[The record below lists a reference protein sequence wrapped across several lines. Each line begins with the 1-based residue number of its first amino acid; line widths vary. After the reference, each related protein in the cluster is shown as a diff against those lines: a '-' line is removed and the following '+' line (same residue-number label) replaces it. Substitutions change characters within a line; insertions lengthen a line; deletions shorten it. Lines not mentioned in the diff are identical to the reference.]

1 MKAKTVHWANFL
13 LLAVS
18 LLNSVHCHH
27 IYDPEDDL
35 RMIKV
40 DHDTDDTGCCPLV
53 WIPIVRGKSQFK
65 VIPFSAIPAAM
76 NNESSI
82 YYARKGS
89 HSMYPGLIDDSFNT
103 YFEDGKN
110 QATVNWST
118 IEVLSNP
125 YECNIAWFNCSNQLN
140 KSIKGMYLPTFKD
153 FTFTTDWTN
162 GTNMNHSIYDIYEVY
177 YGMAI
182 GDLITQP
189 KDKSI
194 YLLYNNC
201 TSTGNKSLNNWI
213 NVRVTNFTY
222 ENINLTKEFFP
233 VILESLSMVN
243 SKDYKKSAEV
253 GLEAVVPDMTYFYN
267 AILPLNKLEADFNV
281 EYTEDAERQL
291 FKLYDLLFHRY
302 GFAFNLD
309 SVANITHEKVV
320 SLTQSVEVAPK
331 SNTTAQL
338 LGKSI
343 HGTIDGTFTLQ
354 MSGVTI
360 GDEQM
365 SGWSNKRIL
374 AALKKSEFP
383 LVDQI
388 AVVNNVLTLT
398 YDVTMYIDTI
408 QNEVMSVIAVPLE

>member
-1 MKAKTVHWANFL
+1 MEVTLNKFTLFFTL
-13 LLAVS
+13 LCV
-18 LLNSVHCHH
+18 NVITCHH
-27 IYDPEDDL
+27 IYDPDDLRNL

-40 DHDTDDTGCCPLV
+40 DHDTEETGCCPLV
-53 WIPIVRGKSQFK
+53 WMPIVRGKSQFK

-82 YYARKGS
+82 YYARKGLY
-89 HSMYPGLIDDSFNT
+89 SMYPGLIDDSFNT

-110 QATVNWST
+110 QPVNWST
-118 IEVLSNP
+118 IEVLTNP
-125 YECNIAWFNCSNQLN
+125 YECTLGWFNCSDQNT

-182 GDLITQP
+182 GDLITRP
-189 KDKSI
+189 KDKPI

-201 TSTGNKSLNNWI
+201 TAMTTKSLHNWI
-213 NVRVTNFTY
+213 NMKVTNFTY
-222 ENINLTKEFFP
+222 ENVNLTKPFFP
-233 VILESLSMVN
+233 LILETLSMVN
-243 SKDYKKSAEV
+243 GKDYKKTAEV
-253 GLEAVVPDMTYFYN
+253 GLEAIVPDMTYIYN
-267 AILPLNKLEADFNV
+267 PDLSLAQLESDFNI

-302 GFAFNLD
+302 GFSFNYD
-309 SVANITHEKVV
+309 SVANITHERMI
-320 SLTQSVEVAPK
+320 SVTKSIEVAPK

-343 HGTIDGTFTLQ
+343 HGTIDGVFIIEITG
-354 MSGVTI
+354 MKI
-360 GDEQM
+360 GDENL

-374 AALKKSEFP
+374 SALKKTNFP
-383 LVDQI
+383 LIEQISEVD
-388 AVVNNVLTLT
+388 NVLTLI
-398 YDVTMYIDTI
+398 YNVTMYIDTI
-408 QNEVMSVIAVPLE
+408 QGENMSVVSVPLE

>member
-1 MKAKTVHWANFL
+1 
-13 LLAVS
+13 
-18 LLNSVHCHH
+18 
-27 IYDPEDDL
+27 
-35 RMIKV
+35 
-40 DHDTDDTGCCPLV
+40 
-53 WIPIVRGKSQFK
+53 
-65 VIPFSAIPAAM
+65 
-76 NNESSI
+76 
-82 YYARKGS
+82 
-89 HSMYPGLIDDSFNT
+89 
-103 YFEDGKN
+103 
-110 QATVNWST
+110 
-118 IEVLSNP
+118 
-125 YECNIAWFNCSNQLN
+125 
-140 KSIKGMYLPTFKD
+140 
-153 FTFTTDWTN
+153 
-162 GTNMNHSIYDIYEVY
+162 
-177 YGMAI
+177 
-182 GDLITQP
+182 
-189 KDKSI
+189 
-194 YLLYNNC
+194 
-201 TSTGNKSLNNWI
+201 
-213 NVRVTNFTY
+213 
-222 ENINLTKEFFP
+222 
-233 VILESLSMVN
+233 MVN